1 MFCLIGVN
9 CFFFLWKLTAVTSFS
24 SIVRSVIIFRYCNMH
39 CKFRSVG
46 QLHLKSVV
54 CMMKCS
60 PSLVSRSPF
69 ISLFKTQKRE
79 TVTSYM
85 SPECYILRT
94 SPPSLLSAPESH
106 IVNVVLSYFSLCA
119 WFGRASSYIIWILA
133 SHPPPLF
140 LAAAHCPAMFAVPDL
155 ELWISNYRK
164 DYM

>member
-1 MFCLIGVN
+1 MFCLIEH
-9 CFFFLWKLTAVTSFS
+9 F
-24 SIVRSVIIFRYCNMH
+24 I
-39 CKFRSVG
+39 
-46 QLHLKSVV
+46 

-60 PSLVSRSPF
+60 PSLVSRSLF

-94 SPPSLLSAPESH
+94 FPTLFAVCSWVTVRVSH
-106 IVNVVLSYFSLCA
+106 CECCTVLFSLCA

-140 LAAAHCPAMFAVPDL
+140 LAAAHCPAMFTVPDL

-164 DYM
+164 DSTCNMRTTELLKVWQKIFGWSQIHLFD